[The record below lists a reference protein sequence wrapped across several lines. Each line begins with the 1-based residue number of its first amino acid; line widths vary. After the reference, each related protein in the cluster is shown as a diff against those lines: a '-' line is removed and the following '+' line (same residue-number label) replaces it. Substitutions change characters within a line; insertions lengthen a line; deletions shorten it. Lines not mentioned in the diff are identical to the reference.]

1 MDELMKETTEEGCR
15 AIIDWLIGDV
25 REFGYSDELMEM
37 CVEMWKKLKAIE
49 ATQHE
54 QPEEQHQK

>member
-15 AIIDWLIGDV
+15 EIIDWLIRDV
-25 REFGYSDELMEM
+25 REFGYSNELMEM

-49 ATQHE
+49 ATRQE
-54 QPEEQHQK
+54 QQQQQK

>member
-15 AIIDWLIGDV
+15 TIVDWLIGDV

-37 CVEMWKKLKAIE
+37 CVDMWKKLKAIE
-49 ATQHE
+49 RTNQE
-54 QPEEQHQK
+54 QQQNQPK